1 MGNRYVNE
9 FLSLKCGPLVL
20 ESVGILG
27 HKPDKEISEAM
38 GVIRKLREIVLH
50 QPDKYQLV
58 DLCSGNA
65 LVPVIAA
72 HLLPITKSYAIDKLV
87 RRRRWNITR
96 NFEYHITDIFDERMH
111 KFFKKPTIL
120 TAVHACSKTAV
131 KTIEIFNE
139 NPNIEYLILIP
150 CCEGDLND
158 PISQFIKKESYAGLA
173 WSNKLFMKCQGET
186 KISKDNFIM
195 SPKNHI
201 IVSSKKKET

>member
-72 HLLPITKSYAIDKLV
+72 HLLPITKSYAIDKLI
-87 RRRRWNITR
+87 RKRQWNMTR
-96 NFEYHITDIFDERMH
+96 NFEYHNINIFDDSMH

-120 TAVHACSKTAV
+120 TAIHSCRQAAE
-131 KTIEIFNE
+131 KTIDLFNN
-139 NPNIEYLILIP
+139 NPNIEHLILIP
-150 CCEGDLND
+150 CCEGNIND
-158 PISQFIKKESYAGLA
+158 PISQFIKHESYAGLA
-173 WSNKLFMKCQGET
+173 WTVKLAMKCHGET
-186 KISKDNFIM
+186 QISKDNFIM

-201 IVSSKKKET
+201 IVSRKEK